1 MKALSN
7 TKTEQNL
14 LKSFI
19 FESQSRTLYDFFSEQ
34 AKEEGF
40 IQISNI
46 FSEVALNEKEHAK
59 RFLKF
64 LKWLNMEVTSNFP
77 VWKIWTTLE
86 NLEFAIE
93 LENKWRLVQYYDS
106 AQMAEQEWFNDIAEV
121 FRMVWIAEKA
131 HEDMFKKLHK
141 NISIWNV
148 FIREEVVIW
157 KCIKCGYLYSWNTA
171 PDECLSCLYSQSY
184 FQIQG
189 NNF

>member
-64 LKWLNMEVTSNFP
+64 LK
-77 VWKIWTTLE
+77 
-86 NLEFAIE
+86 
-93 LENKWRLVQYYDS
+93 
-106 AQMAEQEWFNDIAEV
+106 
-121 FRMVWIAEKA
+121 
-131 HEDMFKKLHK
+131 
-141 NISIWNV
+141 
-148 FIREEVVIW
+148 
-157 KCIKCGYLYSWNTA
+157 
-171 PDECLSCLYSQSY
+171 
-184 FQIQG
+184 
-189 NNF
+189 